1 MATSVYT
8 VYAEGQHNE
17 SRIRTIEILLLLGY
31 PLLEMTPYRPATY
44 QAPRLATAYRR
55 PIMAQTFD
63 QLLGFPVCTGDICR
77 LVFHTGATVLG
88 IHVGLKEK
96 GLIAIVGWV

>member
-1 MATSVYT
+1 
-8 VYAEGQHNE
+8 
-17 SRIRTIEILLLLGY
+17 
-31 PLLEMTPYRPATY
+31 
-44 QAPRLATAYRR
+44 
-55 PIMAQTFD
+55 MAQTFD

-96 GLIAIVGWV
+96 GLIAIVGWVVAAGQGIAGILDIVSLYKRAVGTHPPEP